1 MSGWPYIIAVFSA
14 TGFGMI
20 VVAIVSARLFRK
32 WGS

>member
-1 MSGWPYIIAVFSA
+1 MSGWLYIIAVFAA